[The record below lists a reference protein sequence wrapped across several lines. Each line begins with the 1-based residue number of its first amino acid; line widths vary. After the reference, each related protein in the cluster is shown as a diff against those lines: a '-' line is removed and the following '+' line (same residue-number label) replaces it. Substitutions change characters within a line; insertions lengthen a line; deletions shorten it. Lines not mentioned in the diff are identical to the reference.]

1 MKAAKPTVDIEEMRR
16 RINALQIQADKSK
29 QLADSNIRIV
39 KKKNKGRVWH
49 SHLSVV
55 WDTMCDLM
63 FQQETCMIDLTN
75 CCKNWMKFWAI
86 WQMQTEKSTCS
97 KKIPTQ
103 TCPILTDSEV
113 KIWIF
118 NVSYSTSIGKALFT
132 VLIRN
137 SEDLDTCRNQRSQ
150 QIKYLQIENEKL
162 RMDLNN
168 ETTHGK
174 KLERTVEDLNNRLL
188 DAQNQLR
195 ITESKMA
202 SR

>member
-1 MKAAKPTVDIEEMRR
+1 MNEVLS
-16 RINALQIQADKSK
+16 N
-29 QLADSNIRIV
+29 LADANRKIDMLKKDTNANLSNIDRLRSENLNLQR
-39 KKKNKGRVWH
+39 KLF
-49 SHLSVV
+49 HL
-55 WDTMCDLM
+55 
-63 FQQETCMIDLTN
+63 N
-75 CCKNWMKFWAI
+75 R
-86 WQMQTEKSTCS
+86 
-97 KKIPTQ
+97 
-103 TCPILTDSEV
+103 
-113 KIWIF
+113 
-118 NVSYSTSIGKALFT
+118 KALFT

>member
-1 MKAAKPTVDIEEMRR
+1 MNEVLS
-16 RINALQIQADKSK
+16 N
-29 QLADSNIRIV
+29 LADANRKIDMLKKDTNANVSNIDRLRSENLNLQR
-39 KKKNKGRVWH
+39 KLF
-49 SHLSVV
+49 HL
-55 WDTMCDLM
+55 
-63 FQQETCMIDLTN
+63 N
-75 CCKNWMKFWAI
+75 R
-86 WQMQTEKSTCS
+86 
-97 KKIPTQ
+97 
-103 TCPILTDSEV
+103 
-113 KIWIF
+113 
-118 NVSYSTSIGKALFT
+118 KALFT

>member
-1 MKAAKPTVDIEEMRR
+1 MLKKDT
-16 RINALQIQADKSK
+16 NANL
-29 QLADSNIRIV
+29 SNIDRLRSENLNLQR
-39 KKKNKGRVWH
+39 KLF
-49 SHLSVV
+49 HL
-55 WDTMCDLM
+55 
-63 FQQETCMIDLTN
+63 N
-75 CCKNWMKFWAI
+75 R
-86 WQMQTEKSTCS
+86 
-97 KKIPTQ
+97 
-103 TCPILTDSEV
+103 
-113 KIWIF
+113 
-118 NVSYSTSIGKALFT
+118 KALFT

-150 QIKYLQIENEKL
+150 QNKYLQIENEKL

>member
-1 MKAAKPTVDIEEMRR
+1 
-16 RINALQIQADKSK
+16 
-29 QLADSNIRIV
+29 
-39 KKKNKGRVWH
+39 
-49 SHLSVV
+49 
-55 WDTMCDLM
+55 
-63 FQQETCMIDLTN
+63 
-75 CCKNWMKFWAI
+75 MKFWVI
-86 WQMQTEKSTCS
+86 WQMQTENWTYWR
-97 KKIPTQ
+97 KIPTRIY
-103 TCPILTDSEV
+103 PILTAWGA
-113 KIWIF
+113 KISIC
-118 NVSYSTSIGKALFT
+118 NVSLLAHWLFVQSYTDRNKPSDQQRYSGNMFYSNISYW
-132 VLIRN
+132 N
-137 SEDLDTCRNQRSQ
+137 NHSEDLDSCRNQRSQ